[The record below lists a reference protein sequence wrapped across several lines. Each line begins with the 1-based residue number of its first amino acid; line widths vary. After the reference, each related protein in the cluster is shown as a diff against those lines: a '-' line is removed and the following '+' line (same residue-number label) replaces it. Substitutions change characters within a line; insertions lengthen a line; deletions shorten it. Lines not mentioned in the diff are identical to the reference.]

1 MAQQINRLSSTKVSK
16 TKEPGYHHDGAGL
29 YLQVSPALTKSWIFR
44 YTRAGKTREMGLGPL
59 ATFTLEEARERARK
73 QRQLLADGLDPIDVR
88 DAQRDSQRAE
98 DAKTLTFAEC
108 CEKYIS
114 AKKAGWENPKH
125 VEQWRRTLDEYAG
138 PVIGKLPVQAVDTG
152 LVMKILEPIWTETP
166 ETASRLR
173 GRIERVLDW
182 AKVRGYRT
190 GENPARWRGHLESLL
205 PKKGDVHKV
214 EHLQAMPYKKISAF
228 MADLK
233 EQPGEAARAVELV
246 VLAAARSGEVRG
258 AKPAEFNLDEALW
271 IVPAERMKA
280 RKEHRVPLPP
290 RAVEIVRAQLK
301 AHPDA
306 EFVFPGIKGQ
316 ALSDM
321 SLTAVL
327 RRMKVEGATVHG
339 FRSSFRD
346 WGAEQTSYP
355 REMLEIA
362 LAHKVGNE
370 VERAYLRSDMMEKR
384 RRLMNDWARYCA
396 TPKGSEK
403 VTPIRKSV

>member
-1 MAQQINRLSSTKVSK
+1 MPSAPR
-16 TKEPGYHHDGAGL
+16 
-29 YLQVSPALTKSWIFR
+29 
-44 YTRAGKTREMGLGPL
+44 
-59 ATFTLEEARERARK
+59 
-73 QRQLLADGLDPIDVR
+73 
-88 DAQRDSQRAE
+88 
-98 DAKTLTFAEC
+98 
-108 CEKYIS
+108 KYIA
-114 AKKAGWENPKH
+114 AKIDTPGRNPKH
-125 VEQWRRTLDEYAG
+125 VEQWRRTLDQYAG
-138 PVIGKLPVQAVDTG
+138 PVIGKLPVQAVDTP
-152 LVMKILEPIWTETP
+152 LVLKVLEPIWKAKA

-173 GRIERVLDW
+173 GRIEKVLGW
-182 AKVRGYRT
+182 AKTREYRA
-190 GENPARWRGHLESLL
+190 GENPARWRDHLESLL
-205 PKKGDVHKV
+205 PKKGDVHTV
-214 EHLQAMPYKKISAF
+214 EHLAALPYAEIAKF
-228 MADLK
+228 MRDLK
-233 EQPGEAARAVELV
+233 EQSGVAARAVELV

-306 EFVFPGIKGQ
+306 EFVFPGLKGR

-384 RRLMNDWARYCA
+384 RKLMRDWQRYID
-396 TPKGSEK
+396 TPRAGGK
-403 VTPIRKSV
+403 VLPMRRKA